1 MAQLSRWSGTTG
13 VVPYGNT
20 ADWLYRLVPTT
31 PSDTAGF
38 RNRLPAMPDD
48 DLLTLADVAH
58 RMRASERTV
67 SNWINAGRLDSV
79 RVGRRR
85 LVPASSLASLLEES
99 GR

>member
-1 MAQLSRWSGTTG
+1 
-13 VVPYGNT
+13 
-20 ADWLYRLVPTT
+20 
-31 PSDTAGF
+31 
-38 RNRLPAMPDD
+38 MPDD